1 MLEKAATMKRL
12 EYSSL
17 DKELKVPIDISKKPY
32 QKLCDAYTFDK
43 IIQKKKL
50 AFEK

>member
-17 DKELKVPIDISKKPY
+17 DKELKAPIDLSKKPY
-32 QKLCDAYTFDK
+32 QKLGDAYKFDE
-43 IIQKKKL
+43 IIQKKKP